1 MNRTTSDVL
10 HAPAEGGT
18 ITRHLEGS
26 IVETSYH
33 GKIVFDGALY
43 KQLETMLWRYPG
55 MDWLVDASGA
65 TGIDPSRRDNAGNV
79 IDLFR
84 NCGGGAIACVIPSSA
99 IRMIASAIA
108 FGFDLKLAIFSTRA
122 EALAHL
128 RARAR

>member
-10 HAPAEGGT
+10 PAAESSST
-18 ITRHLEGS
+18 VTRHLEGS
-26 IVETSYH
+26 IVETTYH

-43 KQLETMLWRYPG
+43 VPLETMLWRYPG

-65 TGIDPSRRDNAGNV
+65 TGIDSSRRDNACNV

-84 NCGGGAIACVIPSSA
+84 HCGGGSIACVIPSGA

-108 FGFDLKLAIFSTRA
+108 FGFDLKLSIFSTHA

-128 RARAR
+128 RRLAR

>member
-1 MNRTTSDVL
+1 MSHTTSDVL
-10 HAPAEGGT
+10 RAAESGGT
-18 ITRHLEGS
+18 VTRHFEGS
-26 IVETSYH
+26 IVETTYH

-43 KQLETMLWRYPG
+43 EQLETMLWRYPG

-65 TGIDPSRRDNAGNV
+65 TGIDSSRRDNAGNV

-84 NCGGGAIACVIPSSA
+84 NCGGGSIACVIPSGT

-108 FGFDLKLAIFSTRA
+108 FDFDLKLSIFSTRA

-128 RARAR
+128 RGLSR